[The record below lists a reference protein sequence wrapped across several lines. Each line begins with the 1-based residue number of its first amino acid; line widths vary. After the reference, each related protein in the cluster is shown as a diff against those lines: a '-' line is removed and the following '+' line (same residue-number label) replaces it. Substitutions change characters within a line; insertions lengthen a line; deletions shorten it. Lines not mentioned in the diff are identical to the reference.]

1 MATTDPAEFTLY
13 ASNLTTKLAILPVV
27 QGHIYFEIN
36 EPGSGDIRIPLDSSA
51 AALISSGMFIQ
62 IHYRGSARGGFYVD
76 NLKEVEVDSSEGA
89 GRWLSVSGRGPL
101 ALLDQ
106 EIIWSDGT
114 SETTRIYTGVTKA
127 SILKDLIDEAQGR
140 GGLANLSY
148 DFTDTDDSDSVAWTD
163 SEEYRLPVG
172 TSLLDVARQ
181 FSRTGGFD
189 FEINLVA
196 GVFVLSAYSAGIG
209 TDNSDSVYFRAGVN
223 CEEIGRDVRGD
234 EVVNVYL
241 VKYKHGYITVE
252 DSASITAYGRR
263 EELLSLEQAQSAASA
278 VTYAAAKL
286 AITKDPKT
294 GKTVKIYDGI
304 APFLFLD
311 YNMGDN
317 ITLDIFGSETS
328 DRILGIQADFN
339 GADFSHVVIELN
351 TIMYDNEMR
360 LTNDLNW
367 LENQWNTAHDGNLTE
382 TTFWSIFGYGATINS
397 MIVSGGYI
405 YVVGEA
411 VALRGVASPGIARY
425 HIESGTWSSV
435 GAGFDDE
442 EGTVIIEYDG
452 NIYAFTFHDVLGS
465 EVAERYKWD
474 GSTLSYLGGTG
485 IGERVNGAAVHDGI
499 LFLGH
504 NVYPFVINFDGATWN
519 SYFWGFDAGIASCR
533 ALVDFNGD
541 VYAGFEGAAI
551 GSDCFQVGFVDQ
563 TVPTL
568 GYGWTPVP
576 LSNMTSFDV
585 QALAVLGTSLAIAN
599 NEVVMLW
606 DGVSSAA
613 VNIGTL
619 SGGTARVRAMVTNLN
634 DLYITGDFTTIN
646 GVSGFAN
653 IAKYSGGVWSKL
665 TTGLVGDGRTLAF
678 DDNDLYV
685 GGNISQA
692 GDKAADGL
700 AVYLTDFQSI
710 LDHLDNAG
718 NDFDMAAAIHNAA
731 TSAITDADEMGFW
744 EDVSQG
750 LRKIT
755 WSNIKSTLQTFFNTV
770 YFRLDATNGPIT
782 GSVDIAAGETYNIDG
797 TPHTHAGGSGH
808 SIEDEGTP
816 LAARSKLNFVGA
828 GVTVTDDS
836 GDDASVVTIPGG
848 AVVSNANDIFR
859 CNSCAASLFTGTI
872 NGTPSGASVVYT
884 PVSGNENVLVPAS
897 TSQLGKMRLYNTTRG
912 NSALISNCNTGTNTI
927 TLTANAPGD
936 WASGDALTTQSP
948 TVSGGGF
955 SWIDIE
961 ITSGDFVGKSFVFLY
976 LAMIDSGGAGQALI
990 PHPFET
996 FAAGKLIATVQTQ
1009 TTQVAINTHPY
1020 KLTSNIITVAW
1031 TASGATSATVIIRQS
1046 SYLY

>member
-13 ASNLTTKLAILPVV
+13 ATNLTTRLAILPVV

-36 EPGSGDIRIPLDSSA
+36 EPGSGDIRIPLDSAA

-62 IHYRGSARGGFYVD
+62 INYRGSARGGFYVD

-89 GRWLSVSGRGPL
+89 GRWLSVSGRGAL

-148 DFTDTDDSDSVAWTD
+148 DFTDANDSDSVAWTD

-172 TSLLDVARQ
+172 TSLLDAARQ
-181 FSRTGGFD
+181 FAATGGFD

-209 TDNSDSVYFRAGVN
+209 TDNSDSVFFRAGMN

-234 EVVNVYL
+234 DIVNAYL
-241 VKYKHGYITVE
+241 VKYKDGYITVQ

-263 EELLSLEQAQSAASA
+263 EDLLSLEQAQTSASA
-278 VTYAAAKL
+278 TTYAAAKL

-294 GKTVKIYDGI
+294 GKTVKIYDGL
-304 APFLFLD
+304 APYIFLD

-317 ITLDIFGSETS
+317 ITLGIFGSETS
-328 DRILGIQADFN
+328 DRILGIQADFD
-339 GADFSHVVIELN
+339 GTDFSHVVVELN

-367 LENQWNTAHDGNLTE
+367 LESQWNTAHDGDLIE

-405 YVVGEA
+405 YAVGES
-411 VALRGVASPGIARY
+411 VALRGVASPTIARY
-425 HIESGTWSSV
+425 HIESGVWSNV
-435 GAGFDDE
+435 GAGIVGE
-442 EGTVIIEYDG
+442 EGTVIIEYAS
-452 NIYAFTFHDVLGS
+452 NIYAFTFHDGGGFDI
-465 EVAERYKWD
+465 AERYKWD
-474 GSTLSYLGGTG
+474 GATLSYLGATPL
-485 IGERVNGAAVHDGI
+485 GERINCAAVHDGI

-504 NVYPFVINFDGATWN
+504 DEATYIINFNGTTWN
-519 SYFWGFDAGIASCR
+519 SYFWSFDAGITKCS
-533 ALVDFNGD
+533 ALVSFNGD
-541 VYAGFEGAAI
+541 IYGGFEGAAI

-563 TVPTL
+563 TVPSL

-576 LSNMTSFDV
+576 LSNMTTFDV
-585 QALAVLGTSLAIAN
+585 QALCVVGSSLAIAEN
-599 NEVVMLW
+599 AVIMLW

-613 VNIGTL
+613 VDIGTL
-619 SGGTARVRAMVTNLN
+619 SGGTARVRAMVSNLN

-646 GVSGFAN
+646 GVSGFSN

-665 TTGLVGDGRTLAF
+665 TTGLIGDGRTLAF

-731 TSAITDADEMGFW
+731 ASAITDADEMGFW
-744 EDVSQG
+744 EDVSEG

-755 WSNIKSTLQTFFNTV
+755 WSSIKSTLQTFFNTI
-770 YFRLDATNGPIT
+770 FLRLDGTNDPIT
-782 GSVDIAAGETYNIDG
+782 GPVQIIPAVAGDPAIYLETSGDAFPLDVEQFTVNSNVFSATAFLYRESSGTGNISGAMIDGRSADSGAGTVSGDWIKFQHESVEKFRVSFAGAVNIPTGQTYNING
-797 TPHTHAGGSGH
+797 ITPTTLL
-808 SIEDEGTP
+808 SITTV
-816 LAARSKLNFVGA
+816 ALN
-828 GVTVTDDS
+828 
-836 GDDASVVTIPGG
+836 
-848 AVVSNANDIFR
+848 SNADTTIYTVPTGKR
-859 CNSCAASLFTGTI
+859 CVLAYA
-872 NGTPSGASVVYT
+872 
-884 PVSGNENVLVPAS
+884 VLVA
-897 TSQLGKMRLYNTTRG
+897 G
-912 NSALISNCNTGTNTI
+912 A
-927 TLTANAPGD
+927 
-936 WASGDALTTQSP
+936 DA
-948 TVSGGGF
+948 
-955 SWIDIE
+955 
-961 ITSGDFVGKSFVFLY
+961 
-976 LAMIDSGGAGQALI
+976 
-990 PHPFET
+990 
-996 FAAGKLIATVQTQ
+996 
-1009 TTQVAINTHPY
+1009 
-1020 KLTSNIITVAW
+1020 
-1031 TASGATSATVIIRQS
+1031 GATSAISIGANGTETDFFPANILSNLDALNDAVILQPIPNTTPLKIKSYAAGTVIQAQVTNQS
-1046 SYLY
+1046 GGATNTLYLFGLLY